1 MNVTAAAGRVGAS
14 DIGLYSRY
22 VAYINMAVRVGDVL
36 IVAASACLAWALRFG
51 TDPVDFRYRVVIGIG
66 ILLTLLVF
74 PAFKLYGSWRGEKLT
89 TEIARAWLAW
99 VAVLLTTLAFGWVFK
114 STAQYSRLWFGL
126 WASGAATLFVIHRVG
141 GRFTLR
147 LIRARGIDTRRILLV
162 GATHAGSRI
171 VEATRANPWMGLHVI
186 GYIATPYDQL
196 GMADLPRLGDLDTL
210 LANHERIACD
220 QLWIALPMAAEQDIL
235 RINRQLNNSAIT
247 VRFVPDLFG
256 YELLNQRTGQIAG
269 LPVITLRG
277 SRITG
282 YARLAK
288 SIEDRTLAVLILVL
302 ISPLM
307 VLLAAGVKLSSPG
320 PVLFKQR
327 RLGIGGKAVEV
338 WKFRSMRVHAEANGV
353 VTQCKHDDPRTTGF
367 GRFIRRF
374 SLDELPQF
382 LNVAMGSMSIV
393 GPRPHAIEHD
403 YFYRSLIH
411 GYAQRQHV
419 KPGITGWAQVNGL
432 RGETNTLGKM
442 SDRVEYDMTYIR
454 NWSLWFDLRIIATT
468 VAIVFLG
475 KNAY

>member
-1 MNVTAAAGRVGAS
+1 MNATAAAGRLGAS

-22 VAYINMAVRVGDVL
+22 VAYINAVVRIGDVF

-51 TDPVDFRYRVVIGIG
+51 TAPVDTGYRVVISIG

-74 PAFKLYGSWRGEKLT
+74 PAFKLYGSWRGEKLR
-89 TEIARAWLAW
+89 TEIAQVWLAW
-99 VAVLLTTLAFGWVFK
+99 TVVLLVTLAFGWVFK
-114 STAQYSRLWFGL
+114 ATAEYSRLWFGL
-126 WASGAATLFVIHRVG
+126 WAGSAAALFAVHRAG
-141 GRFTLR
+141 GRLTLR
-147 LIRARGIDTRRILLV
+147 TVRARGIDTRRVLLV
-162 GATHAGSRI
+162 GATQAGAKI
-171 VEATRANPWMGLHVI
+171 VEATRAHPWMGLNVI
-186 GYIATPYDQL
+186 GYIATPYDQVQ
-196 GMADLPRLGDLDTL
+196 MADLPRLGDLSAL
-210 LANHERIACD
+210 LAEPERIACD
-220 QLWIALPMAAEQDIL
+220 QLWIALPMHAEQDIHRL
-235 RINRQLNNSAIT
+235 NQRLNNSAVI

-277 SRITG
+277 SRVTG

-288 SIEDRTLAVLILVL
+288 SIEDRTLAALILVL

-327 RLGIGGKAVEV
+327 RLGLGGKAVEV
-338 WKFRSMRVHAEANGV
+338 WKFRSMRVHTEAGGT
-353 VTQCKHDDPRTTGF
+353 VTQCKQDDPRTTPF

-382 LNVAMGSMSIV
+382 INVMMGSMSIV

-403 YFYRSLIH
+403 YYYRMLIN
-411 GYAQRQHV
+411 GYAQRHQV

-442 SDRVEYDMTYIR
+442 SDRVEYDVDYIR
-454 NWSLWFDLRIIATT
+454 NWSLWFDLRIIART
-468 VAIVFLG
+468 VVIALLG